1 MEIYAET
8 LFLINFSVLFLCLA
22 PSCRAYGVGT
32 ARCASSAAA
41 GALWASAIFIVA
53 PDGALSKAAPT
64 VGFFI
69 TACTAF
75 GRKSRAY
82 ISFLV
87 SLLLIYAAVT
97 VLISFFGSGSNA
109 FIKNGVIYF
118 NVPAKIF
125 IPVFAAVLP
134 LMPLL
139 ERVWIRVSESRRH
152 LLRIIK
158 NGRSVDVI
166 ALRDSGNLL
175 KDPRS
180 GRHVILV
187 SRKALLP
194 LAPDEILTSEL
205 PLIIPYRSLGHSG
218 AVLGFC
224 PDKIILDQKKE
235 IYGAVI
241 GISEERFASDCDALI
256 GGI

>member
-8 LFLINFSVLFLCLA
+8 LFLINFSALFLCLA
-22 PSCRAYGVGT
+22 PSCRSYSIGT
-32 ARCASSAAA
+32 ARRAASAAA

-53 PDGALSKAAPT
+53 PEGILSKAASAA
-64 VGFFI
+64 GFFI
-69 TACTAF
+69 TACAAF

-82 ISFLV
+82 VSFLI

-97 VLISFFGSGSNA
+97 LLISFRGSGSGA

-118 NVPAKIF
+118 NVPARIF

-134 LMPLL
+134 LIPLM
-139 ERVWIRVSESRRH
+139 ERIWKTVSESRRH

-158 NGRSVDVI
+158 RGKSIDVL

-175 KDPRS
+175 KEPYS

-194 LAPDEILTSEL
+194 LEPDNILTTE
-205 PLIIPYRSLGHSG
+205 PPIIIPYRSLGHSG

-235 IYGAVI
+235 IHGAVI
-241 GISEERFASDCDALI
+241 GISEERFAGDCDALI